1 MLDPERLLKNA
12 TPRDL
17 GVFMP
22 EKCIFI
28 VEGSSVGVGQSERC
42 DNISFSGVSP
52 TDGTP
57 YESHAQSLYAPTIVS
72 DAIIDI
78 TQIVKYVSPIAVPP
92 HFYIKY
98 LELNNLFDIES
109 DPSPSTMWMA
119 KSIFQFFK
127 NIREWSFLVEEP
139 FNSDH
144 PMAIYSKMVFDI
156 LNPPQEIID
165 EIDAL
170 PDMHLAMFLKGNP
183 AYKKI
188 PCPYP
193 EVSEAFKAWVLQLSV
208 DYPEKSF
215 EDTLEELL

>member
-78 TQIVKYVSPIAVPP
+78 TQITIFRLFIFIFPLLVILPLTLFLFFDFCSKGFGLADDGFDGLAEAWRPFQSLSPRGCWKRQAG
-92 HFYIKY
+92 
-98 LELNNLFDIES
+98 
-109 DPSPSTMWMA
+109 
-119 KSIFQFFK
+119 
-127 NIREWSFLVEEP
+127 R
-139 FNSDH
+139 
-144 PMAIYSKMVFDI
+144 
-156 LNPPQEIID
+156 
-165 EIDAL
+165 
-170 PDMHLAMFLKGNP
+170 
-183 AYKKI
+183 
-188 PCPYP
+188 
-193 EVSEAFKAWVLQLSV
+193 
-208 DYPEKSF
+208 
-215 EDTLEELL
+215 